1 MSISY
6 EAGEDFYKNWIIEET
21 TFKKE
26 NQAKFETIFS
36 LGNGYMGLR
45 ASTEETYPKERRGFY
60 IAGIF
65 DEFSGEVTE
74 MPNLPDWIRT
84 EIYING
90 EQFKLDKGRIFEYS
104 RKLNLKNGLL
114 TRDLHWESPRG
125 EMIEFSF
132 ERFISLNNLHTCV
145 SKIEIK
151 PLNFSGEI
159 KLISGFDGRVSNSGT
174 QHLKEG
180 EKRLIEDYIVYQPE
194 TQQSEIKMSFGLHH
208 DFYKNQE
215 KFEPQKD
222 FKAERRMI
230 KRVYGFNLKQK
241 EKATIIKRL
250 SAFTNKDKDFRED
263 EDLED
268 KMIDNLIDIRDT
280 AYKELKDD
288 HIQKWRSVWEESDLK
303 ISGSDFDQLALRF
316 AIFHLIQMTPAHD
329 DRISIAAKG
338 LSGEGY
344 KGHVFWDTEVFILP
358 FFIYTYP
365 EIARKLLKY
374 RYHTLDGARQKAQNN
389 GYQGAMFAW
398 ESAENGQETTPKY
411 GSVDILTGEEIRIW
425 CGEIEQHITVDI
437 QYAFDQYFQAT
448 GDIEFMKEYGFEV
461 FLASSRF
468 WASRL
473 EYNQDQ
479 DRYEINNVMG
489 PDEYKEHIDNNAF
502 INYMV
507 HWQFEKALSYIE
519 YFKKEDKTYLKEI
532 KGRLNLKEEEINDW
546 DKKRDNIF
554 LPQPD
559 DNNIIPQFEG
569 FQDLKEID
577 LTEYKQGDVG
587 NIFDDLGWEEITESK
602 VSKQADVVMLTYL
615 LEEVFDEETIKANF
629 DYYEPLT
636 LHDSSLSPGIHATVA
651 AKLGEN
657 AKAYNL
663 FQRAARIDLG
673 RNMTSSDAGLHA
685 ASLGALWQSVVFGFA
700 GLRLKGDVL
709 QIDPHLP
716 VRWNMVCFNIN
727 VKQNKYKFSITQ
739 ENIKIEAINIKE
751 IIPIQV
757 NNQVYKIEDS
767 QKIKY

>member
-1 MSISY
+1 MVIEY
-6 EAGEDFYKNWIIEET
+6 KRGTDKYKNWIIEET
-21 TFKKE
+21 AFKKE

-45 ASTEETYPKERRGFY
+45 ASAEETYPNERRGFY

-65 DEFSGEVTE
+65 DEFPGEVTE

-84 EIYING
+84 EIHING
-90 EQFKLDKGRIFEYS
+90 ELFKLDKGKIFEYS
-104 RKLNLKNGLL
+104 RKLNLKDGLL
-114 TRDLHWESPRG
+114 TRDFHWESPRG

-132 ERFISLNNLHTCV
+132 ERFISLNNLHTGV

-151 PLNFSGEI
+151 PLNFSGQI
-159 KLISGFDGRVSNSGT
+159 KLISGFDARVSNSGT

-194 TQQSEIKMSFGLHH
+194 TQQSAIKLSFGLHH

-215 KFEPQKD
+215 KIEPQKD
-222 FKAERRMI
+222 FKAERRRI
-230 KRVYGFNLKQK
+230 KKVYEFNLKQK

-250 SAFTNKDKDFRED
+250 SAFTNKDKDVRKD
-263 EDLED
+263 ENLED

-280 AYKELKDD
+280 AYKKLKDD

-365 EIARKLLKY
+365 EIARNLLKY

-398 ESAENGQETTPKY
+398 ESAATGQETTPKY
-411 GSVDILTGEEIRIW
+411 GAVDILTGEEIRIW

-507 HWQFEKALSYIE
+507 HWQFEKALAYIK
-519 YFKKEDKTYLKEI
+519 YLKKEEETYLKQI
-532 KGRLNLKEEEINDW
+532 KDKLNLKEEEINDW
-546 DKKRDNIF
+546 ANKRDNIF

-569 FQDLKEID
+569 FQALKEID
-577 LTEYKQGDVG
+577 LTEYKQGNVG
-587 NIFDDLGWEEITESK
+587 EIFDDLGWEEITESK

-615 LEEVFDEETIKANF
+615 LEEVFNEETIKANF

-636 LHDSSLSPGIHATVA
+636 LHDSSLSPGIHTTVA
-651 AKLGEN
+651 AKLGEID
-657 AKAYNL
+657 KAYNL

-673 RNMTSSDAGLHA
+673 SNMASSDAGLHA

-700 GLRLKGDVL
+700 GLRLKEDVL

-716 VRWNMVCFNIN
+716 DRWNMVSFNIN
-727 VKQNKYKFSITQ
+727 IKQNKYKVSITR

-757 NNQVYKIEDS
+757 NNQVYEIEDS